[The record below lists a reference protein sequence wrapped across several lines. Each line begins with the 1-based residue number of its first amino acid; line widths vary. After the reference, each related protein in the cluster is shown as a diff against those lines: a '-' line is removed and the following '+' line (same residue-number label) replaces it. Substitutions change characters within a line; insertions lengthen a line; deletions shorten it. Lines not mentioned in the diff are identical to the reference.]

1 MITTEQITEAIQT
14 AKLEY
19 DTDIVWNYENTILKH
34 CLSVH
39 FYKDEMG
46 KNYVEEFCVK
56 IKDLWVTIE
65 PTDEQYKLMW
75 KMLDDTP
82 YREEEKEVFGDEDNY
97 ENNGVKPSYF
107 Y

>member
-1 MITTEQITEAIQT
+1 MTTEQLTEAIKT

-19 DTDIVWNYENTILKH
+19 VTDIVWGFSFCSNQIAID
-34 CLSVH
+34 

-46 KNYVEEFCVK
+46 KNHLEQFCVNLK
-56 IKDLWVTIE
+56 GLWVTIE
-65 PTDEQYKLMW
+65 PTAEQLKLMW

-82 YREEEKEVFGDEDNY
+82 YQEEEKEVFGDEDNY
-97 ENNGVKPSYF
+97 FNNGVKPSDF